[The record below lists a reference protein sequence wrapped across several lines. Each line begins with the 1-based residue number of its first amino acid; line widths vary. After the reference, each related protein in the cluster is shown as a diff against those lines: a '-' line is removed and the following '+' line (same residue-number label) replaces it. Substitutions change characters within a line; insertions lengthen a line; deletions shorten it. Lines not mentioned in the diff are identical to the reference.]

1 MKMSKLDKLNLSLS
15 KLGFGAMRLPQKN
28 GEIDQEQV
36 NNMVKYAFNN
46 GINYFDTAFVYNDG
60 GSEIALGVAL
70 KQLKRE
76 DFFLADKLPFWQA
89 DSKEYLDNTF
99 NTTLNRLQTDYID
112 FYLMHALDREVF
124 ENMMKYDAISWAIQK
139 KKEGKIKYL
148 GFSIHDDYDFLLEVL
163 KQYDWDF
170 AQIQFN
176 YLDLE
181 DNPGEKGYLEL
192 SKRNIPIVIMEPL
205 KGGLLSDIPDNIAAP
220 FRELGGSNVSYAFRW
235 LAEKEGIVTILS
247 GMSNMQQLEENIKVF
262 EDIKPLSEDEHEAI
276 LKVEENIKTLQKVKC
291 TGCRY
296 CMPCPFG
303 VEIPDIFKAWNT
315 KAMHNSSSNWI
326 SGTFIDYKSAGKC
339 VECGKCMTHCPQ
351 HIQIPEMLQKVL
363 SEKIKK

>member
-1 MKMSKLDKLNLSLS
+1 MKMSKLNKLNLSLS
-15 KLGFGAMRLPQKN
+15 KLGFGAMRLPHKD
-28 GEIDQEQV
+28 GAIDQEQV
-36 NNMVKYAFNN
+36 NDMVKYAFDN
-46 GINYFDTAFVYNDG
+46 GINYFDTAYVYNKG
-60 GSEIALGVAL
+60 GSEIALGIAL
-70 KQLKRE
+70 KQLNRE
-76 DFFLADKLPFWQA
+76 DFFVADKLPLWTA
-89 DSKEYLDNTF
+89 NSTEYFDRVF
-99 NTTLNRLQTDYID
+99 NKSLERLQTDYID
-112 FYLMHALDREVF
+112 FYLMHALDREVY
-124 ENMMKYDAISWAIQK
+124 ENMLKYDAISWAIQK

-192 SKRNIPIVIMEPL
+192 LKRDIPIIIMEPL

-235 LAEKEGIVTILS
+235 LAEKQGIVTVLS
-247 GMSNMQQLEENIKVF
+247 GMSNMQQLEQNIEVF
-262 EDIKPLSEDEHEAI
+262 KDIQPLSDEEHKAI
-276 LKVEENIKTLQKVKC
+276 LKVEENIKTLQKVNC

-303 VEIPDIFKAWNT
+303 VEIPDIFKSWNT
-315 KAMHNSSSNWI
+315 KSMHNSSNWI
-326 SGTFIDYKSAGKC
+326 SGTDINYESAAKC
-339 VECGKCMTHCPQ
+339 VECGQCMTHCPQ
-351 HIQIPEMLQKVL
+351 HIQIPEMLQKL
-363 SEKIKK
+363 ISEKS